1 MTEQERWLQSVL
13 NNIVYYLNEP
23 PDYDQ
28 NQTDYALPDSEDIVS
43 RVESD
48 DEKSQSSMLSLF
60 SGVAVLGGGNT
71 SRLLHSEA

>member
-28 NQTDYALPDSEDIVS
+28 NQTDYALPESEDIVS
-43 RVESD
+43 TDYRVESD
-48 DEKSQSSMLSLF
+48 EEKS
-60 SGVAVLGGGNT
+60 
-71 SRLLHSEA
+71 